1 MKIESSNKKSFK
13 RRFLILFL
21 CALLLTAG
29 CDSMLSA
36 DRSHVVYIKDYS
48 LYYAE
53 IDAERVRTR
62 ELTSLQEAFAEAQ
75 DLYQEQRIANSIM
88 EQTILAGDG
97 SFVIYPKAQSLY
109 FQKTDAS
116 EPVLINSDAQ
126 LQYMISNDFEELIC
140 LTDNL
145 ELIRYTIDSG
155 EQQTIASDVYEFFA
169 SPDTDLLYYMTND
182 EELLFAEGDRL
193 NQLIDRGSIEI
204 KHFSEDYKTVYYTKD
219 DSLYKKEVDSASEK
233 ILSDDSRILKI
244 YDSGEFYYLKR
255 APIALEFDR
264 FFVDDM
270 LERDQSSEYIP
281 SGSFPS
287 REDYESYEEYQSAL
301 EQESAYT
308 RMMVRNELRSRSEA
322 NNLHSEI

>member
-1 MKIESSNKKSFK
+1 M
-13 RRFLILFL
+13 
-21 CALLLTAG
+21 
-29 CDSMLSA
+29 
-36 DRSHVVYIKDYS
+36 
-48 LYYAE
+48 
-53 IDAERVRTR
+53 
-62 ELTSLQEAFAEAQ
+62 
-75 DLYQEQRIANSIM
+75 
-88 EQTILAGDG
+88 
-97 SFVIYPKAQSLY
+97 
-109 FQKTDAS
+109 
-116 EPVLINSDAQ
+116 
-126 LQYMISNDFEELIC
+126 
-140 LTDNL
+140 
-145 ELIRYTIDSG
+145 
-155 EQQTIASDVYEFFA
+155 
-169 SPDTDLLYYMTND
+169 LYYMTND